1 MTPVASQRLAG
12 PDLQPSGLNGGDA
25 AAIGIEHA
33 DLERHVRWNTDVDRA
48 IGLYRRVAQDLAHE
62 VAGTEG
68 RIVQIES
75 IAVGNRH
82 RLLQADEAGRA
93 LRGGRCLRVG
103 QGGNSTQRLCAV
115 DTINVINTADV
126 QDAKA
131 VVDQSLVDVHPR
143 NL

>member
-12 PDLQPSGLNGGDA
+12 PDLQPGGLNGGDA
-25 AAIGIEHA
+25 AAIGIENA
-33 DLERHVRWNTDVDRA
+33 DLERHIRWYTDVDRT
-48 IGLYRRVAQDLAHE
+48 IGLHRCVAEDLAHE

-68 RIVQIES
+68 RTVQVEN

-103 QGGNSTQRLCAV
+103 QSGNSTQRLCAV
-115 DTINVINTADV
+115 EAIKVINTADV
-126 QDAKA
+126 EDAEA
-131 VVDQSLVDVHPR
+131 GVDQRLVDVHAR
-143 NL
+143 D